1 MIKKFCSWNLESSFY
16 FESSKSEKISNLMMR
31 ITLKQYQYGVLI
43 KNHEKTKVAF
53 FKFWN
58 NSISESWQCKYYYGL
73 KHITDQMNSLHELS
87 SLLLLDYH
95 HQHILSPADI
105 HTCIILGKF
114 QFLIM
119 KNFSLCLTLKT
130 FQLITCIPIFQYNFG
145 FQHN

>member
-1 MIKKFCSWNLESSFY
+1 MIKKFCSWNLELSFC
-16 FESSKSEKISNLMMR
+16 FESSKSKKSFNLMMR
-31 ITLKQYQYGVLI
+31 ITLKQYRYGVLI
-43 KNHEKTKVAF
+43 KNHDQTKVSF

-87 SLLLLDYH
+87 SLQLLDY

-114 QFLIM
+114 QFLII
-119 KNFSLCLTLKT
+119 KIFSLCLTLKT